1 MGFGGFKHGWSTSD
15 GVTAVSTPHSSGDDK
30 EEEASDPP
38 QVLVAVSDKMKGK
51 GKQPYTCLEKDQ
63 SFHLFAIP

>member
-1 MGFGGFKHGWSTSD
+1 MGTGSGGKGVNKQVRGST
-15 GVTAVSTPHSSGDDK
+15 GAAPGEGKPINPYLPTDK
-30 EEEASDPP
+30 KKA
-38 QVLVAVSDKMKGK
+38 KMKGK